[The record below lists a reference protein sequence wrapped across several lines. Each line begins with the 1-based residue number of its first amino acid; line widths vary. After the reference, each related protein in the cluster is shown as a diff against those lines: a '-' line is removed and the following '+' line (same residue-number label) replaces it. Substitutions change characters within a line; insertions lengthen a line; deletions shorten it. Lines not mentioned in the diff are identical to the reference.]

1 MNTFPARIS
10 FFLLLTAL
18 FIHPARTCFA
28 GPEDTA
34 AQVTAALL
42 AGNAAEVSKHFSTM
56 VDLTLPGFDDSYSKA
71 QAGQILKDFFSQNPV
86 KGFKVTRQGSSPDGS
101 YFTIGSLET
110 GKKTYRVYFI
120 VKSAAGQYQLQ
131 QLQVQDN

>member
-1 MNTFPARIS
+1 MNTFLTRIS
-10 FFLLLTAL
+10 FILLLATL
-18 FIHPARTCFA
+18 LIHPARTCMA

-34 AQVTAALL
+34 AQVTAAIL
-42 AGNAAEVSKHFSTM
+42 AGNATEVSKHFSAM
-56 VDLTLPGFDDSYSKA
+56 VDLTLPGFDDTYSKA
-71 QAGQILKDFFSQNPV
+71 QAGQILKDFFAQNPV

-110 GKKTYRVYFI
+110 GKKAYRVYFI
-120 VKSAAGQYQLQ
+120 IKTAGGQNQLQ